1 MVEKKVLAVVPAR
14 GGSKSIPRKNIR
26 PFAGHPLLAYSI
38 AAGLQ
43 AKLVDRVV
51 VSTDDAE
58 IAEVARRYGA
68 EVPFLRPPEL
78 AMDSTPDLPVFE
90 HALLWLEKNENY
102 VPDLVVQLRPTTPVR
117 PPDCVDRGISILLDH
132 PNADSVRAVIPSG
145 QNPYKMWRIMDNG
158 VMTPLLEGGIR
169 EAYNKPRQ
177 ELPPTYWQT
186 GHLDVFRK
194 DLIFEEHSMS
204 GEQILPLVI
213 DPKYTVDIDNALDW
227 DRAVWN
233 LIHGDLEVVR
243 PGRTPRPL
251 PEQVDLIV
259 LDFDGVLTDNRVWT
273 DTEGKE
279 SVAANRSDGW
289 GIARLKDAGFQII
302 VLSREQNPVVAARC
316 EKLGIEAV
324 HGVKKKDIVLQEL
337 LMQRKVD
344 SQRVIYLGND
354 VNDLPCFSMVG
365 CALVVADAH
374 PQARAQADL
383 ILSRAGGYGAVRELS
398 DLLLE
403 RKSRTE

>member
-243 PGRTPRPL
+243 PGRTPRSL

-273 DTEGKE
+273 DAEGKE

-302 VLSREQNPVVAARC
+302 VLSTEQNPVVAARC
-316 EKLGIEAV
+316 EKLGIEAI
-324 HGVKKKDIVLQEL
+324 HGVEKKDVVLKQL
-337 LMQRKVD
+337 FKQRKVD
-344 SQRVIYLGND
+344 HQRVIYVGND
-354 VNDLPCFSMVG
+354 VNDLPCFPIVG

-403 RKSRTE
+403 GK